1 MSKANCI
8 NEVKMLMPEVRK
20 IFQKYARHL
29 KEGQVPLEE
38 LLFTKILSKDF
49 DEYQNGRNTVENS
62 AINLLNNKGKTM
74 RAGEVLRYVITDY
87 YQRYS
92 IIRAVPVELIDL
104 GTEVEK
110 ISYDQRRYIELLA
123 ETCNSVIEHFGCSV
137 PSQPCHNMKL
147 SEPNSI

>member
-1 MSKANCI
+1 VFN
-8 NEVKMLMPEVRK
+8 
-20 IFQKYARHL
+20 
-29 KEGQVPLEE
+29 
-38 LLFTKILSKDF
+38 KILSKDF

-104 GTEVEK
+104 DMEREK
-110 ISYDQRRYIELLA
+110 IPYDRRRYTELLA
-123 ETCNSVIEHFGCSV
+123 ETCNSVVKHFGYSV
-137 PSQPCHNMKL
+137 SSQPCRYPYL
-147 SEPNSI
+147 SL